1 MKNVLEHIKVNH
13 IFHLDKSK
21 MDITYFHHR
30 LLYISSQ
37 IFIFLSLR
45 LPSCAAPSFAIVW
58 SETCC
63 ASSYRH

>member
-30 LLYISSQ
+30 FYIFHHRYLFSYHSDFPPVQHLLLQ
-37 IFIFLSLR
+37 
-45 LPSCAAPSFAIVW
+45 
-58 SETCC
+58 
-63 ASSYRH
+63 